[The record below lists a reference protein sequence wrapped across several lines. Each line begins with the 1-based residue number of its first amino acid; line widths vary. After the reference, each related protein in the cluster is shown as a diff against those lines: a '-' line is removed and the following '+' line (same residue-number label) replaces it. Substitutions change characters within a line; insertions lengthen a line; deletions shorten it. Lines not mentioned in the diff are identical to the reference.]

1 MELSPEQRQIKKRIY
16 QALDDKPLEPNDERY
31 IPLYKV
37 TGCEDPIDR
46 LREHIELTDFNSIQ
60 FFSGFRGLGKTTEL
74 FRLKQELEANGY
86 FVVYADALQYI
97 SDAEPIDIT
106 DLLMVIA
113 GAFSD
118 AIENNEN
125 VKKDLKGESYWTRA
139 YNYLLKTDV
148 KIKEI
153 DAKSSLGLLGLT
165 GAEAGL
171 KLELKETPSFRN
183 KLQQILANR
192 IGELKNEVD
201 AFFEDGVKAIKS
213 ALSEETQVV
222 FVFDQLEQLRGSRL
236 NEDEVIRS
244 VVKVFS
250 QHKDKLE
257 LPYVHAIY
265 TVPPWLQFAMP
276 RRLGKVVQLQ
286 CVKQWDKGNKSIR
299 PHLEG
304 KKLLRK
310 FILKRFGEEG
320 YREFFGEDWNVEK
333 SRADGL
339 IDSSGGHFR
348 DLLYLLRE
356 AVLPTKKEFP
366 VTDKI
371 LEDAVSNVRES
382 FLPIPKEDA
391 PWLAEIERTNSES
404 LPSSDDESIKTF
416 MRFMDNHWVINFH
429 NGEDWYDI
437 HPIIREEV
445 HKKLEQIEAGKAIE

>member
-1 MELSPEQRQIKKRIY
+1 MPLSPEQRQLKKRIY
-16 QALDDKPLEPNDERY
+16 QALRDKPLEPNDERY
-31 IPLYKV
+31 IPLYKII
-37 TGCEDPIDR
+37 GCDDPIDR

-74 FRLKQELEANGY
+74 FRLKQELEGNGY
-86 FVVYADALQYI
+86 FVVYADALEYI
-97 SDAEPIDIT
+97 NEAEAIDIT
-106 DLLMVIA
+106 DLLMIIA

-118 AIENNEN
+118 AIEKNEN

-148 KIKEI
+148 QIKEI
-153 DAKSSLGLLGLT
+153 DAKSSLGLIGLA

-171 KLELKETPSFRN
+171 KLELKNTPSFRH

-201 AFFEDGVKAIKS
+201 GFFEDGVKAVKS
-213 ALSEETQVV
+213 ALSEETQIV
-222 FVFDQLEQLRGSRL
+222 FIFDQLEQLRGSRF

-286 CVKQWDKGNKSIR
+286 CVKQWDKGEKPRKS
-299 PHLEG
+299 HTEG

-310 FILKRFGEEG
+310 FILKRFGEDG
-320 YREFFGEDWNVEK
+320 YREFFGEDWNAEK
-333 SRADGL
+333 TRADRL
-339 IDSSGGHFR
+339 IDLSGGHFR

-356 AVLPTKKEFP
+356 AVLPTNEFP

-371 LEDAVSNVRES
+371 LEDAISNVRES

-391 PWLAEIERTNSES
+391 RWLGEIEATNSEA
-404 LPSSDDESIKTF
+404 LPSSDDESIKTL

-437 HPIIREEV
+437 HPIIHDEVRKKIEQLEED
-445 HKKLEQIEAGKAIE
+445 KE